1 MESISIKR
9 LSFSRTVLTPS
20 ELPKTPN
27 RSISNIL
34 NKTFDKTGFTKAIFL
49 PKPFEI
55 LKNVNLSLE
64 KGDILCISG
73 KSGEGKSTLLRVIA
87 GLEKAASGEI
97 SLFDEPVKPSEWT
110 ALSMAQKGLGFVF
123 QNNALISDL
132 TVRDN
137 IAVPL
142 RYNKI
147 GTEEEIE
154 QKVDRALLLML
165 ARSFA
170 NEYPYSL
177 SLGMRKRVAIARSW
191 AMDANILLL
200 DEPTAG
206 LDKNSRNNLLSL
218 INNLRELYK
227 TTILMVINDLLVA
240 RDLNSKISFLI
251 DKKLSDPMFYNE
263 IRNNEDS
270 RIRAMGL

>member
-9 LSFSRTVLTPS
+9 LSFSRTVLSSS

-27 RSISNIL
+27 KSISNIL
-34 NKTFDKTGFTKAIFL
+34 SKTFSTAGFTKAIFL
-49 PKPFEI
+49 PKPLEI
-55 LKNVNLSLE
+55 LKNVNLTLE

-87 GLEKAASGEI
+87 GLDKATSGEI
-97 SLFDEPVKPSEWT
+97 TLFDEPIKPNEWT
-110 ALSMAQKGLGFVF
+110 ALSMAQRGLGFVF

-142 RYNKI
+142 RYNRM

-218 INNLRELYK
+218 VNNLRELYK
-227 TTILMVINDLLVA
+227 TTIIMVINDLLVA

-251 DKKLSDPMFYNE
+251 DKKLSDTMYYNE

-270 RIRAMGL
+270 RIRAMVM

>member
-20 ELPKTPN
+20 ELPKIPN
-27 RSISNIL
+27 KSISNIL
-34 NKTFDKTGFTKAIFL
+34 NKTFSKTGFTNAIFL
-49 PKPFEI
+49 PKPLEI
-55 LKNVNLSLE
+55 LKNVNLTLE

-97 SLFDEPVKPSEWT
+97 SLFDEPVKHSEWT
-110 ALSMAQKGLGFVF
+110 ALSMAQKGIGFVF

-142 RYNKI
+142 RYNKM

-154 QKVDRALLLML
+154 QKVNRALLLML

-170 NEYPYSL
+170 DEYPYSL

-191 AMDANILLL
+191 ALDANILLL

-251 DKKLSDPMFYNE
+251 DKKLSEPIFYDD

-270 RIRAMGL
+270 RIRATIM